1 MSELKIKGLVRGT
14 TSSGFAFS
22 LPADAADNM
31 ELIDALADAM
41 DDNPVAI
48 SRVCRLFLGDETRKA
63 LYDHLRESDGRV
75 PTGAVMDDLK
85 EIFSAFG
92 EAGKN

>member
-1 MSELKIKGLVRGT
+1 MSDLKIKGLVRGT
-14 TSSGFAFS
+14 TASGFAYS

-31 ELIDALADAM
+31 ELVDALADAM
-41 DDNPVAI
+41 DDSPVAI

-63 LYDHLRESDGRV
+63 LYDHLRAPDGRV
-75 PTGAVMDDLK
+75 PTAAVMDDLM

-92 EAGKN
+92 KAGKN

>member
-14 TSSGFAFS
+14 TASGFDYS

-41 DDNPVAI
+41 GDSPVAI

-63 LYDHLRESDGRV
+63 LYDHLRQPDGRV
-75 PTGAVMDDLK
+75 PTAAVMADLM
-85 EIFSAFG
+85 EIFGAFG
-92 EAGKN
+92 QAGKN